1 MGEGVMP
8 AKAGRLE
15 ADASAVAIDYETYYE
30 DKTKSRA
37 YSLAK
42 MPTWQY
48 CADPRFDAYL
58 VAICGW
64 GITDDGKFDL
74 VDKADA
80 DGSYTFRRK
89 DGSLYRQLPDGRQL
103 YVGRPENFDDW
114 EELKGR
120 LCLAHNASFDQVV
133 TVELAKRGKI
143 PAFMGEQRW
152 ACTADMSAY
161 LAAPRNLKGAMKE
174 LFGKDISKEVRAAMD
189 GRHDWELDEKERR
202 DLVEYGGSDAVECH
216 DLWLKYSKDWPYVE
230 RRVSELN
237 RLSTMRGI
245 LMDVEYAKKAKKEL
259 ESYLS
264 VVLCDIPW
272 YPEKSAGSLPALK
285 QAVLAMGLTCP
296 KSFKKDDP
304 GFLRWVDRNGNVPFI
319 KARQQAIS
327 IQMCIARLNTM
338 IETADPEGRS
348 HIAFLY
354 FGAHTG
360 RFSGRSES
368 GGNLN
373 LLNLPRKPV
382 MAGDEHVFGGEGVKI
397 RECYMAGPGRRFAVY
412 DYSQIERRFV
422 LWAVDDQKMLE
433 GVKREGNLYEASAV
447 EMGWCEPHSHIKK
460 TNPGL
465 YLKAKQCE
473 LGLGYGMSWPKFLDT
488 CKTAGLDL
496 DPLPVDQWPDI
507 VGGVPCEPIGDP
519 VDRDGHPCVAFT
531 PGDRRLRFMLRNVA
545 HVKGDFYR
553 GDNVRRVGQLLTA
566 KRIVEDWRRANRKTV
581 DFWAELAQRFK
592 ERAMEGKPTVS
603 FRMPSG
609 RVKTYYNPQFVKEPT
624 TIVDDDGKERQD
636 YRVAIAAQVVRG
648 GPMNYF
654 TGGSLAENLTQAC
667 CRDILMNAIVEI
679 ADTHPSWKYVFNVY
693 DECIFSI
700 PEGDAEE
707 AQAEIPRIMTK
718 GDRIREWTEGLMLEV
733 EGDICER
740 YHK

>member
-1 MGEGVMP
+1 MVDIANIGNDKT
-8 AKAGRLE
+8 AI
-15 ADASAVAIDYETYYE
+15 AVDYESWYS
-30 DKTKSRA
+30 TKDG

-48 CADPRFDAYL
+48 CASEKFDAYL

-64 GITDDGKFDL
+64 EVLSEDPTARDWEEGVTITEFDS
-74 VDKADA
+74 K
-80 DGSYTFRRK
+80 GSMYRR
-89 DGSLYRQLPDGRQL
+89 LPDGRQL
-103 YVGRPENFDDW
+103 FVGRPENFPDW
-114 EELKGR
+114 ENLQGR
-120 LCLAHNASFDQVV
+120 LLLAQNASFDQVV
-133 TVELAKRGKI
+133 TIELAKRGKI

-216 DLWLKYSKDWPYVE
+216 DLWLKYAKDWPYME
-230 RRVSELN
+230 RRISELN

-245 LMDVEYAKKAKKEL
+245 LMDVEYAKRAKKEL

-285 QAVLAMGLTCP
+285 QAVLAMGLPCP

-304 GFLRWVDRNGNVPFI
+304 GFLRWVDKNGNIPFI
-319 KARQQAIS
+319 KARQKAIS

-338 IETADPEGRS
+338 IETVDSEGRS

-354 FGAHTG
+354 WGAHTG
-360 RFSGRSES
+360 RFSGRSEA

-397 RECYMAGPGRRFAVY
+397 RECYMAGPGRKFAVY

-422 LWAVDDQKMLE
+422 LWAVDDQVMLD
-433 GVKREGNLYEASAV
+433 GIKREGNLYEASAV
-447 EMGWCEPHSHIKK
+447 TMGWCEPHSHIKK
-460 TNPGL
+460 TNSGL
-465 YLKAKQCE
+465 YLKAKQSE
-473 LGLGYGMSWPKFLDT
+473 LALGYGASWVKFLDI

-496 DPLPVDQWPDI
+496 EIMPIEQWPDL
-507 VGGVPCEPIGDP
+507 
-519 VDRDGHPCVAFT
+519 T
-531 PGDRRLRFMLRNVA
+531 SDRRTRFMLRNMA
-545 HVKGDFYR
+545 HIKGDFYK
-553 GDNVRRVGQLLTA
+553 GDNVKRVGQLLTA
-566 KRIVEDWRRANRKTV
+566 KKIVEDWRRANQKTV
-581 DFWAELAQRFK
+581 DFWVSLAQQFK
-592 ERAMEGKPTVS
+592 DRAMAGAATVAY
-603 FRMPSG
+603 RMPSG
-609 RVKTYYNPQFVKEPT
+609 RVKRYFNPQFVKEPT
-624 TIVDDDGKERQD
+624 IVVDDDGKERQD

-679 ADTHPSWKYVFNVY
+679 CDTYPKWKYVWSVY
-693 DECIFSI
+693 DEGIWSI
-700 PEGDAEE
+700 PEEDAEL
-707 AQAEIPRIMTK
+707 AAKEIPRIMTK

>member
-1 MGEGVMP
+1 MQECSGTGDE
-8 AKAGRLE
+8 L
-15 ADASAVAIDYETYYE
+15 AVAIDYETYYE
-30 DKTKSRA
+30 DKTKSRS

-64 GITDDGKFDL
+64 EITDDWMFGL
-74 VDKADA
+74 PRWP
-80 DGSYTFRRK
+80 DGSTEWKAAEPDTVWIDGAMWRK
-89 DGSLYRQLPDGRQL
+89 FPDGRQL
-103 YVGRPENFDDW
+103 YVGRPEKFPDW
-114 EELKGR
+114 ENLKGR

-216 DLWLKYSKDWPYVE
+216 DLWLKYAKDWPYME

-237 RLSTMRGI
+237 RLSTMHGI
-245 LMDVEYAKKAKKEL
+245 LMDVEYAKRAKKEL

-285 QAVLAMGLTCP
+285 QAVIAMGLSCP

-338 IETADPEGRS
+338 IETADPDGKS

-397 RECYMAGPGRRFAVY
+397 RECYMAGPGRKFAVY

-447 EMGWCEPHSHIKK
+447 EMGWCKPHSHIKK
-460 TNPGL
+460 TDPGL

-496 DPLPVDQWPDI
+496 DAVPEDQWPDFA
-507 VGGVPCEPIGDP
+507 E
-519 VDRDGHPCVAFT
+519 
-531 PGDRRLRFMLRNVA
+531 DRRLRFMLRNVA
-545 HVKGDFYR
+545 HVKGDFHK
-553 GDNVRRVGQLLTA
+553 GDNVKRVGQLLTA
-566 KRIVEDWRRANRKTV
+566 KKIVEDWRRANQKTV
-581 DFWAELAQRFK
+581 DFWALLAQQFK
-592 ERAMEGKPTVS
+592 DRAMAGASTVAY
-603 FRMPSG
+603 RMPSG
-609 RVKTYYNPQFVKEPT
+609 RVKRYYNPQFVKEPT
-624 TIVDDDGKERQD
+624 IVVDDDGKERQD
-636 YRVAIAAQVVRG
+636 YRISIAAQVVRG

-693 DECIFSI
+693 DECIFSV
-700 PEGDAEE
+700 PEEESEE
-707 AQAEIPRIMTK
+707 AQSEIPRIMTK